1 MLRVSD
7 TADDENRKTCWPIP
21 VAGPMRHDGE
31 VCSAQFS
38 ADGQRVVT
46 ASGDKTARVWDAPVI
61 RNQDA
66 PDDVLLLADLAEA
79 ACGSVLQTS
88 GQTEILKLL
97 PPDQVRATREKIAAK
112 FERQSSG
119 LAPVERLL
127 KLKWSVSEL
136 RRRTISPFSK
146 VTVPEWIE
154 NRIKQG
160 TFESLRAAIQMD
172 PAKSRLIAHFGVA
185 LANLAVTEKTDPDDN
200 AQRADSICKIH
211 ELGQC
216 LTVRF
221 ITDVPGHDQT
231 GLARLVPGR
240 PLPFSPAR
248 D

>member
-1 MLRVSD
+1 
-7 TADDENRKTCWPIP
+7 
-21 VAGPMRHDGE
+21 
-31 VCSAQFS
+31 
-38 ADGQRVVT
+38 
-46 ASGDKTARVWDAPVI
+46 
-61 RNQDA
+61 
-66 PDDVLLLADLAEA
+66 
-79 ACGSVLQTS
+79 
-88 GQTEILKLL
+88 
-97 PPDQVRATREKIAAK
+97 
-112 FERQSSG
+112 
-119 LAPVERLL
+119 
-127 KLKWSVSEL
+127 
-136 RRRTISPFSK
+136 
-146 VTVPEWIE
+146 
-154 NRIKQG
+154 
-160 TFESLRAAIQMD
+160 MD

>member
-1 MLRVSD
+1 RIDIMRSGHSTTQTVRYWRILRVSD

-66 PDDVLLLADLAEA
+66 PDDVLILADLAEA

-88 GQTEILKLL
+88 GQTKILKLL

-172 PAKSRLIAHFGVA
+172 PAKSPSDRTFWCG
-185 LANLAVTEKTDPDDN
+185 
-200 AQRADSICKIH
+200 
-211 ELGQC
+211 
-216 LTVRF
+216 
-221 ITDVPGHDQT
+221 
-231 GLARLVPGR
+231 ARQSCCHR
-240 PLPFSPAR
+240 KNR
-248 D
+248 